1 MALEM
6 EKKVIIT
13 EPKMADKAQRSTHAA
28 VTLNKGQ
35 IIKKSD
41 LIYKR
46 PGYGLNHTYQIK

>member
-1 MALEM
+1 
-6 EKKVIIT
+6 
-13 EPKMADKAQRSTHAA
+13 MADKAQRSTHAA

-46 PGYGLNHTYQIK
+46 PGYGIKPYLSNKIMERK